1 VISAAELAP
10 TEASSATA
18 PTHRR
23 DSMTTSTL
31 DQSGRTAGSF
41 KSKARAGAGKAADYL
56 QLRAI
61 AARCRAKALYL
72 N

>member
-1 VISAAELAP
+1 
-10 TEASSATA
+10 
-18 PTHRR
+18 
-23 DSMTTSTL
+23 MTTSTL